1 MCTFGCNARS
11 LWQECIDRMGL
22 ESSSRHRASEAIASQ
37 NLQNEKLDGVYL
49 IPGSLTY

>member
-11 LWQECIDRMGL
+11 RRQERIDRVGL
-22 ESSSRHRASEAIASQ
+22 ELNCRHRAPEAIASQ
-37 NLQNEKLDGVYL
+37 NLQNEKLDGDYL